1 MVFQDNSKFAWL
13 KNNRLHK
20 IPTLEQNIIQKNF
33 TVCRTGNNMDDNAK
47 NIIIDFT
54 EKEESIYRPPGN
66 LDSLKV
72 TGEVSVN
79 NPSEQ
84 HRLWNTVLSLKGLET
99 ITGDLVDEMKVGE
112 VNPKSAWS
120 NPYDVKNEEIQT
132 KTLLKLTEI
141 IDTYYEKGVEV
152 NWALVKDHQMPLSF
166 TISVENTSEN
176 QITNIK
182 LVKDLPAAYGNP
194 IVDSPAQGDARFD
207 DGTRKIIW
215 DGFTLVPGGVQ
226 SLVIRVGFKP
236 TEVEPLNTGNIEVD
250 YVVPGLTRSKLHGD
264 TMSQSDS
271 MFAIDQGESLDEPG
285 EWECTAEF
293 ENMSDF
299 KVELRNAKVTQV
311 LEARKEIVLEE
322 EPTVELQPNTSWT
335 KDFKVKS
342 GQVPKFTNVH
352 IYNIVPLVTS
362 KVVGHITYDAG
373 VLPVAHIE
381 TEKIID
387 PPSVSAYT
395 KTPIQISLIVTNAGS
410 AVLNEII
417 LRDVIPADHQPPE
430 LDQVSVTIGDEVLR
444 TGVIRE
450 IDPTDSNPELSHI
463 LIVKVEDLAIAGG
476 LQANEQLLVSYPLTA
491 WDPKPKV
498 DYSCPLDVT
507 ANVTPP
513 GPPVKIP
520 TLAKAV
526 EVKYV
531 RRRIRAYKGQT
542 PGSEPGEYIIPI
554 VFENKGEV
562 LIENITIKDIVPT
575 NFSLLDWNPKEYNPE
590 TEETDRGTQLT
601 WKLAKAE
608 PGEKIKFSYTIKGSG
623 DYEREELEVIVG

>member
-1 MVFQDNSKFAWL
+1 MDESG
-13 KNNRLHK
+13 KN
-20 IPTLEQNIIQKNF
+20 
-33 TVCRTGNNMDDNAK
+33 V
-47 NIIIDFT
+47 IIDFT
-54 EKEESIYRPPGN
+54 EKEESIYTPPGD
-66 LDSLKV
+66 LKDLKV
-72 TGEVSVN
+72 SAEVSVI
-79 NPSEQ
+79 NPSAA

-99 ITGDLVDEMKVGE
+99 ITGEMEGEMKIGE
-112 VNPKSAWS
+112 INPNSAWKRDY
-120 NPYDVKNEEIQT
+120 NVKTEEIQT

-152 NWALVKDHQMPLSF
+152 NWALVKDHQMPVSF
-166 TISVENTSEN
+166 TLSVENTSEN
-176 QITNIK
+176 QVTGIK
-182 LVKDLPAAYGNP
+182 LVKDLPEVYGIP
-194 IVDSPAQGDARFD
+194 IIDSPAQGEANFD
-207 DGTRKIIW
+207 SGSRKITW
-215 DGFTLVPGGVQ
+215 EGFNLVPGGVQ
-226 SLVIRVGFKP
+226 SLVMRVGFKP
-236 TEVEPLNTGNIEVD
+236 SGVEPLDTGNIDVD
-250 YVVPGLTRSKLHGD
+250 YVVPGMTRSKLTG
-264 TMSQSDS
+264 TTSSLSDS

-299 KVELRNAKVTQV
+299 NVSLQSAKVIQV

-322 EPTVELQPNTSWT
+322 EPNVELLPNTSWT

-352 IYNIVPLVTS
+352 VYKIVPKVTS
-362 KVVGHITYDAG
+362 KVVGHITYEAG
-373 VLPVAHIE
+373 RLPVAHIE

-410 AVLNEII
+410 AVLNEIVI
-417 LRDVIPADHQPPE
+417 RDIIPADHKPPE
-430 LDQVSVTIGDEVLR
+430 LDQVSVSIGDEVLR

-450 IDPTDSNPELSHI
+450 IDPTDSSPEISHT
-463 LIVKVEDLAIAGG
+463 LTVKAEDLAIAGG
-476 LQANEQLLVSYPLTA
+476 LQPNEQLLVSYPLNA

-498 DYSCPLDVT
+498 EYSCPLDVH
-507 ANVTPP
+507 ANVSPP

-520 TLAKAV
+520 TLEKAV

-562 LIENITIKDIVPT
+562 LIENITIKDIIPT
-575 NFSLLDWNPKEYNPE
+575 NFSLLDWNPKEQKPE
-590 TEETDRGTQLT
+590 IEETDRGTQLT
-601 WKLAKAE
+601 WKLVKAE
-608 PGEKIKFSYTIKGSG
+608 PGEKIKFNYTIKGSG
-623 DYEREELEVIVG
+623 DYEREELEVTVG